1 MDEIPK
7 LSGEI
12 NYNKSIYYFA
22 TPGIAP
28 TNFLKLEE
36 TRDGDKTVQ
45 EKEED
50 QKKLKSSL
58 GELTLGNPKHK

>member
-12 NYNKSIYYFA
+12 NYNKSIYYFT

-28 TNFLKLEE
+28 INFIKLKE
-36 TRDGDKTVQ
+36 TRDRDKTVQ
-45 EKEED
+45 EKE
-50 QKKLKSSL
+50 
-58 GELTLGNPKHK
+58 